1 MTGINDTY
9 SYHNKIAVI
18 VGGSRN
24 IGKSIASGLVE
35 KGAKVVIGDIL
46 DIEGEKTIEELNTM

>member
-1 MTGINDTY
+1 MTGISETY
-9 SYHNKIAVI
+9 SYRNKVAVI

-24 IGKSIASGLVE
+24 IGKHVASVLVE

-46 DIEGEKTIEELNTM
+46 DIEGKKTIEELNTM